1 MLTRGNERP
10 IAVTAIN
17 VGFRNRIATCGMRR
31 CAPEPSPWFSQIWEL
46 LEERLVVLERIR
58 WCLGLDLHLV
68 PQALIAEHVDV
79 VFPPIDL
86 GFHVEKQREEARR
99 EPEVVAADLP
109 LVLALV
115 QGRVGERLT
124 VGIDELILSELFLEA
139 GLRGK

>member
-31 CAPEPSPWFSQIWEL
+31 CAPEPSPWFSQIWKL

-58 WCLGLDLHLV
+58 RRLGLDLYLV

-79 VFPPIDL
+79 VFLPIDL

-99 EPEVVAADLP
+99 DLIFRP
-109 LVLALV
+109 PAVGPGA
-115 QGRVGERLT
+115 GRRSEERRVGKVWR
-124 VGIDELILSELFLEA
+124 
-139 GLRGK
+139 